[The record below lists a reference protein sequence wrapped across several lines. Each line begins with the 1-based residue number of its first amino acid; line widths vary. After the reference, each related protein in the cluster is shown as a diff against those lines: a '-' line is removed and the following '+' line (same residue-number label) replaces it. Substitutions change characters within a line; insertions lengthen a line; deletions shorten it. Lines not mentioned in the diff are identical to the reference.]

1 MIRKNIIKN
10 KNDKQR
16 YFLNDSWRIEMPA
29 VVRTPFYGNNCSEY
43 FGYVVTYSEMEQ
55 AYHLLKVDLHNG
67 KILWSIDAVNGGYGT
82 PTVFG
87 DLVVFLKEFDAVQA
101 VSAESGIVEWAVQGG
116 HRVRTTLNVIDETLW
131 FGSGSTLLAVN
142 KNGEVVKKLHIP
154 NSFIYGN
161 ITPYKGGILC
171 TGTLHN
177 NENIGVQGVQTR

>member
-116 HRVRTTLNVIDETLW
+116 HRVRTTLNTHV
-131 FGSGSTLLAVN
+131 LAVVLSQP
-142 KNGEVVKKLHIP
+142 GGTPPEVSCKGAKPLAFVG
-154 NSFIYGN
+154 GN
-161 ITPYKGGILC
+161 AL
-171 TGTLHN
+171 L
-177 NENIGVQGVQTR
+177 VD

>member
-116 HRVRTTLNVIDETLW
+116 HRVRTTLN
-131 FGSGSTLLAVN
+131 STADRINDFEHNTSPQFEDLREQV
-142 KNGEVVKKLHIP
+142 G
-154 NSFIYGN
+154 
-161 ITPYKGGILC
+161 
-171 TGTLHN
+171 TGHSLKA
-177 NENIGVQGVQTR
+177 

>member
-101 VSAESGIVEWAVQGG
+101 VSAESGIVEWAVQGWSQSTNYIKCY
-116 HRVRTTLNVIDETLW
+116 RRNIVVW
-131 FGSGSTLLAVN
+131 FRQHPFSRKQKRRSCQ
-142 KNGEVVKKLHIP
+142 K
-154 NSFIYGN
+154 
-161 ITPYKGGILC
+161 ITYSQFVYL
-171 TGTLHN
+171 
-177 NENIGVQGVQTR
+177 R